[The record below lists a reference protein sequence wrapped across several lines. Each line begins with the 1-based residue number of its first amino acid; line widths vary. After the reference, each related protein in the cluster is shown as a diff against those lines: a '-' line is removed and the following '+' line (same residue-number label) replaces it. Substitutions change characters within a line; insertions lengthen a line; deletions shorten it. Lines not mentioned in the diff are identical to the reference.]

1 MDIKSILDTVSATGL
16 NANTLVIIIGVL
28 IIGYWQKHQIKTLE
42 KRIDNQ
48 SKTLDEAK
56 QIYEMLDVK
65 KLRESTEYKV
75 EAVEESKKLA
85 IEKIKFERDRE
96 NSELKAKMTNELEM
110 KDKIINTMSTRFD
123 HLLPIFMDLFEM
135 QSKSKREDILK
146 EASGGVMELALIRLN
161 EKIVES
167 EENAMAAMARQ
178 GLTTRNYLAYP
189 PKQGIL
195 ANAMAASQQSEDAAD
210 DSST

>member
-1 MDIKSILDTVSATGL
+1 
-16 NANTLVIIIGVL
+16 
-28 IIGYWQKHQIKTLE
+28 
-42 KRIDNQ
+42 
-48 SKTLDEAK
+48 
-56 QIYEMLDVK
+56 
-65 KLRESTEYKV
+65 
-75 EAVEESKKLA
+75 LA
-85 IEKIKFERDRE
+85 IKKIKFERDRE

-110 KDKIINTMSTRFD
+110 KNRIINTMSARFD

-146 EASGGVMELALIRLN
+146 EASGGVMELALRRLN

-178 GLTTRNYLAYP
+178 GLTTRNYLASP

-195 ANAMAASQQSEDAAD
+195 ANAMAASQQSEDAPD
-210 DSST
+210 DSSS